1 MAFRVDVNKGPLT
14 LTHDP
19 RPRDLKTSNNT
30 STDNPLYQDF
40 RFKGYPAE
48 GFFNPHNPQYKRNS
62 AAEMNGTDT
71 SRYFG
76 KTQHFDTA
84 RKVEPVAP
92 KPQAPEIV
100 TYHPGDARPKIDE
113 GHKSLQYGSNDP
125 RIAESQQVR
134 PGPMR
139 GMDFDRGENDRDRL
153 RKEMVETEQDRQR
166 IRYQEQLRM
175 RDRDE
180 ERKRHEDMLEQRRQ
194 DMEMLKNYNP
204 WGRPGGGAPMAD
216 TRKQKFTEYQLDP
229 SEDTEYKD
237 KWRDQCDNDNNH
249 NKFKENWKL
258 FAYDDNPNHLRVHP
272 GRATVMHEL
281 LHKFQD
287 RVGYDPSGPR
297 DRTRFEQMKRDPA
310 PNADSPKNKSPFESR
325 NGQTQQDGMVP
336 NLPIG
341 PNGSIVDRLGT
352 PGGGAPLRT
361 VSGNHVK
368 THLNTAKIIH
378 FQDRSRPEVENVMR
392 YEKSPHD
399 QQEYANDLKMQQKQE
414 SLRNQEEKLHTLK
427 QELDHCATFPYGKPG
442 GGAPNLSKSGNHLRL
457 KRKLYNSMDAIELM
471 KVQARDSFQE
481 RRQLDEYDPWGKGIG
496 NPLRNSD
503 GYLKN
508 IRRSFRS
515 RKNGYGDSYER
526 GGNPRTAPDTYRSAT
541 NPFEEYD
548 NLGRTGKP
556 RKPNMEMHPIY
567 HPFGRSGGGAPVKD
581 DAGKVNTI
589 LHGHSDRHYL
599 SNNLSD
605 YEKRQNAIKAKIYY
619 AELGEQL
626 EVQNYKRQKE
636 KEEKRRPHGELAV
649 IIDDKLTG
657 KPRRDPITGSL
668 RNHHLGNSDVSLQ
681 KMGSQPRN
689 IAEQKQYHDF
699 LDNMN
704 EERSRK
710 NALGKMK
717 DFQEGK
723 KHYDTMDNLWGRPGG
738 GAPKGYTMRKFNLD
752 EIIHRPTHDKATE
765 EYVRKHDWSEVEPE
779 KFFLKDDDAYYA
791 TQRSPRQ
798 NPMLS
803 ARDIQEGRLSPGSM
817 PKKFIKSTVT
827 STHANMY
834 DYREDYPQKD
844 YRVGAPY
851 ATVNEG

>member
-76 KTQHFDTA
+76 KTQHFDTDYYA

-180 ERKRHEDMLEQRRQ
+180 ERKRHEDMLEQRR
-194 DMEMLKNYNP
+194 
-204 WGRPGGGAPMAD
+204 
-216 TRKQKFTEYQLDP
+216 
-229 SEDTEYKD
+229 
-237 KWRDQCDNDNNH
+237 
-249 NKFKENWKL
+249 
-258 FAYDDNPNHLRVHP
+258 
-272 GRATVMHEL
+272 
-281 LHKFQD
+281 QD

>member
-76 KTQHFDTA
+76 KTQHFDTGFERAKTDRPSA
-84 RKVEPVAP
+84 RPRATP
-92 KPQAPEIV
+92 PMRSSS
-100 TYHPGDARPKIDE
+100 GMDNARPKIDE

-229 SEDTEYKD
+229 SENTEYKD
-237 KWRDQCDNDNNH
+237 KWPTEND
-249 NKFKENWKL
+249 KMIDMSPFMK
-258 FAYDDNPNHLRVHP
+258 
-272 GRATVMHEL
+272 
-281 LHKFQD
+281 D

-297 DRTRFEQMKRDPA
+297 DRTRFEQMKRDP
-310 PNADSPKNKSPFESR
+310 E
-325 NGQTQQDGMVP
+325 
-336 NLPIG
+336 
-341 PNGSIVDRLGT
+341 
-352 PGGGAPLRT
+352 
-361 VSGNHVK
+361 
-368 THLNTAKIIH
+368 
-378 FQDRSRPEVENVMR
+378 
-392 YEKSPHD
+392 
-399 QQEYANDLKMQQKQE
+399 MQQKQE

-427 QELDHCATFPYGKPG
+427 QELDHLKAAATDRRP
-442 GGAPNLSKSGNHLRL
+442 
-457 KRKLYNSMDAIELM
+457 
-471 KVQARDSFQE
+471 DSFQE

>member
-1 MAFRVDVNKGPLT
+1 MALRVDVNKGPLT

-40 RFKGYPAE
+40 RFKGYPSE

-76 KTQHFDTA
+76 KTQHFDTGFERAKTDRPSA
-84 RKVEPVAP
+84 RPRATP
-92 KPQAPEIV
+92 PMRSSS
-100 TYHPGDARPKIDE
+100 GMDNARPKIDE

-229 SEDTEYKD
+229 SENTEYKD
-237 KWRDQCDNDNNH
+237 KW
-249 NKFKENWKL
+249 
-258 FAYDDNPNHLRVHP
+258 
-272 GRATVMHEL
+272 
-281 LHKFQD
+281 D

-297 DRTRFEQMKRDPA
+297 DRTRFEQMKRDP
-310 PNADSPKNKSPFESR
+310 E
-325 NGQTQQDGMVP
+325 
-336 NLPIG
+336 
-341 PNGSIVDRLGT
+341 
-352 PGGGAPLRT
+352 
-361 VSGNHVK
+361 
-368 THLNTAKIIH
+368 
-378 FQDRSRPEVENVMR
+378 
-392 YEKSPHD
+392 
-399 QQEYANDLKMQQKQE
+399 MQQKQE

-427 QELDHCATFPYGKPG
+427 QELDHLKAAATDRRP
-442 GGAPNLSKSGNHLRL
+442 GNHLRL

>member
-76 KTQHFDTA
+76 KTQHFDTDYYA

-237 KWRDQCDNDNNH
+237 KW
-249 NKFKENWKL
+249 
-258 FAYDDNPNHLRVHP
+258 
-272 GRATVMHEL
+272 
-281 LHKFQD
+281 D

-297 DRTRFEQMKRDPA
+297 DRTRFEQMKRDP
-310 PNADSPKNKSPFESR
+310 E
-325 NGQTQQDGMVP
+325 
-336 NLPIG
+336 
-341 PNGSIVDRLGT
+341 
-352 PGGGAPLRT
+352 
-361 VSGNHVK
+361 
-368 THLNTAKIIH
+368 
-378 FQDRSRPEVENVMR
+378 
-392 YEKSPHD
+392 
-399 QQEYANDLKMQQKQE
+399 MQQKQE

>member
-76 KTQHFDTA
+76 KTQHFDTGFERAKTDRPSA
-84 RKVEPVAP
+84 RPRATP
-92 KPQAPEIV
+92 PMRSSS
-100 TYHPGDARPKIDE
+100 GMDNARPKIDE

-180 ERKRHEDMLEQRRQ
+180 ERKRHEDMLEQRR
-194 DMEMLKNYNP
+194 
-204 WGRPGGGAPMAD
+204 
-216 TRKQKFTEYQLDP
+216 
-229 SEDTEYKD
+229 
-237 KWRDQCDNDNNH
+237 
-249 NKFKENWKL
+249 
-258 FAYDDNPNHLRVHP
+258 
-272 GRATVMHEL
+272 
-281 LHKFQD
+281 QD

-427 QELDHCATFPYGKPG
+427 QELDHLKAAATDRRP
-442 GGAPNLSKSGNHLRL
+442 
-457 KRKLYNSMDAIELM
+457 
-471 KVQARDSFQE
+471 DSFQE

>member
-76 KTQHFDTA
+76 KTQHFDTGFERAKTDRPSA
-84 RKVEPVAP
+84 RPRATP
-92 KPQAPEIV
+92 PMRSSS
-100 TYHPGDARPKIDE
+100 GMDNARPKIDE

-229 SEDTEYKD
+229 SENTEYKD
-237 KWRDQCDNDNNH
+237 KWEPAYPELEKIDFR
-249 NKFKENWKL
+249 KEI
-258 FAYDDNPNHLRVHP
+258 A
-272 GRATVMHEL
+272 
-281 LHKFQD
+281 QD

-341 PNGSIVDRLGT
+341 
-352 PGGGAPLRT
+352 
-361 VSGNHVK
+361 
-368 THLNTAKIIH
+368 
-378 FQDRSRPEVENVMR
+378 DRSRPEVENVMR

-427 QELDHCATFPYGKPG
+427 QELDHLKAAATDRRP
-442 GGAPNLSKSGNHLRL
+442 
-457 KRKLYNSMDAIELM
+457 
-471 KVQARDSFQE
+471 DSFQE

>member
-1 MAFRVDVNKGPLT
+1 MREDSLVHRLVELRRLERHHMDGILA
-14 LTHDP
+14 

-76 KTQHFDTA
+76 KTQHFDTDN
-84 RKVEPVAP
+84 
-92 KPQAPEIV
+92 
-100 TYHPGDARPKIDE
+100 YARPKIDE

-204 WGRPGGGAPMAD
+204 WGRPGGGAPM
-216 TRKQKFTEYQLDP
+216 
-229 SEDTEYKD
+229 
-237 KWRDQCDNDNNH
+237 
-249 NKFKENWKL
+249 
-258 FAYDDNPNHLRVHP
+258 
-272 GRATVMHEL
+272 
-281 LHKFQD
+281 D

-297 DRTRFEQMKRDPA
+297 DRTRFEQMKRDP
-310 PNADSPKNKSPFESR
+310 E
-325 NGQTQQDGMVP
+325 
-336 NLPIG
+336 
-341 PNGSIVDRLGT
+341 
-352 PGGGAPLRT
+352 
-361 VSGNHVK
+361 
-368 THLNTAKIIH
+368 
-378 FQDRSRPEVENVMR
+378 
-392 YEKSPHD
+392 
-399 QQEYANDLKMQQKQE
+399 MQQKQE

-427 QELDHCATFPYGKPG
+427 QELDHLKAAATDRRP
-442 GGAPNLSKSGNHLRL
+442 
-457 KRKLYNSMDAIELM
+457 
-471 KVQARDSFQE
+471 DSFQE
-481 RRQLDEYDPWGKGIG
+481 RRQ
-496 NPLRNSD
+496 
-503 GYLKN
+503 
-508 IRRSFRS
+508 
-515 RKNGYGDSYER
+515 NGYGDSYER
-526 GGNPRTAPDTYRSAT
+526 GAPDTYRSAT

-589 LHGHSDRHYL
+589 LHGHSD
-599 SNNLSD
+599 LSD

>member
-76 KTQHFDTA
+76 KTQHFDTDYYA

-427 QELDHCATFPYGKPG
+427 QELDHLKAAATDRRP
-442 GGAPNLSKSGNHLRL
+442 GNHLRL

-481 RRQLDEYDPWGKGIG
+481 RRQ
-496 NPLRNSD
+496 
-503 GYLKN
+503 
-508 IRRSFRS
+508 
-515 RKNGYGDSYER
+515 NGYGDSYER
-526 GGNPRTAPDTYRSAT
+526 GAPDTYRSAT

>member
-76 KTQHFDTA
+76 KTQHFDTDN
-84 RKVEPVAP
+84 
-92 KPQAPEIV
+92 
-100 TYHPGDARPKIDE
+100 YARPKIDE

-229 SEDTEYKD
+229 SENTEYKD
-237 KWRDQCDNDNNH
+237 KWEPAYPELEKIDFR
-249 NKFKENWKL
+249 KEI
-258 FAYDDNPNHLRVHP
+258 A
-272 GRATVMHEL
+272 
-281 LHKFQD
+281 QD

-427 QELDHCATFPYGKPG
+427 QELDHLKAAATDRRP
-442 GGAPNLSKSGNHLRL
+442 
-457 KRKLYNSMDAIELM
+457 
-471 KVQARDSFQE
+471 DSFQE

>member
-1 MAFRVDVNKGPLT
+1 
-14 LTHDP
+14 
-19 RPRDLKTSNNT
+19 
-30 STDNPLYQDF
+30 
-40 RFKGYPAE
+40 
-48 GFFNPHNPQYKRNS
+48 
-62 AAEMNGTDT
+62 MNGTDT

-76 KTQHFDTA
+76 KTQHFDTD
-84 RKVEPVAP
+84 
-92 KPQAPEIV
+92 
-100 TYHPGDARPKIDE
+100 YYARPKIDE

-180 ERKRHEDMLEQRRQ
+180 ERKR

-237 KWRDQCDNDNNH
+237 KWEPAYPELEKIDFR
-249 NKFKENWKL
+249 KEI
-258 FAYDDNPNHLRVHP
+258 A
-272 GRATVMHEL
+272 
-281 LHKFQD
+281 QD

-297 DRTRFEQMKRDPA
+297 DRTRFEQMKRDP
-310 PNADSPKNKSPFESR
+310 E
-325 NGQTQQDGMVP
+325 
-336 NLPIG
+336 
-341 PNGSIVDRLGT
+341 
-352 PGGGAPLRT
+352 
-361 VSGNHVK
+361 
-368 THLNTAKIIH
+368 
-378 FQDRSRPEVENVMR
+378 
-392 YEKSPHD
+392 
-399 QQEYANDLKMQQKQE
+399 MQQKQE

>member
-76 KTQHFDTA
+76 KTQHFDTGFERAKTDRPSA
-84 RKVEPVAP
+84 RPRATP
-92 KPQAPEIV
+92 PMRSSS
-100 TYHPGDARPKIDE
+100 GMDNARPKIDE

-229 SEDTEYKD
+229 SENTEYKD
-237 KWRDQCDNDNNH
+237 KWEPAYPELEKIDFR
-249 NKFKENWKL
+249 KEI
-258 FAYDDNPNHLRVHP
+258 A
-272 GRATVMHEL
+272 
-281 LHKFQD
+281 QD

-297 DRTRFEQMKRDPA
+297 DRTRFEQMKRDP
-310 PNADSPKNKSPFESR
+310 E
-325 NGQTQQDGMVP
+325 
-336 NLPIG
+336 
-341 PNGSIVDRLGT
+341 
-352 PGGGAPLRT
+352 
-361 VSGNHVK
+361 
-368 THLNTAKIIH
+368 
-378 FQDRSRPEVENVMR
+378 
-392 YEKSPHD
+392 
-399 QQEYANDLKMQQKQE
+399 MQQKQE

-427 QELDHCATFPYGKPG
+427 QELDHLKAAATDRRP
-442 GGAPNLSKSGNHLRL
+442 
-457 KRKLYNSMDAIELM
+457 
-471 KVQARDSFQE
+471 DSFQE

>member
-76 KTQHFDTA
+76 KTQHFDTGFERAKTDRPSA
-84 RKVEPVAP
+84 RPRATP
-92 KPQAPEIV
+92 PMRSSS
-100 TYHPGDARPKIDE
+100 GMDNARPKIDE

-229 SEDTEYKD
+229 SENTEYKD
-237 KWRDQCDNDNNH
+237 KWPTEND
-249 NKFKENWKL
+249 KMIDMSPFMK
-258 FAYDDNPNHLRVHP
+258 
-272 GRATVMHEL
+272 
-281 LHKFQD
+281 D

-297 DRTRFEQMKRDPA
+297 DRTRFEQMKRDP
-310 PNADSPKNKSPFESR
+310 E
-325 NGQTQQDGMVP
+325 
-336 NLPIG
+336 
-341 PNGSIVDRLGT
+341 
-352 PGGGAPLRT
+352 
-361 VSGNHVK
+361 
-368 THLNTAKIIH
+368 
-378 FQDRSRPEVENVMR
+378 
-392 YEKSPHD
+392 
-399 QQEYANDLKMQQKQE
+399 MQQKQE

-427 QELDHCATFPYGKPG
+427 QELDHLKAAATDRRP
-442 GGAPNLSKSGNHLRL
+442 
-457 KRKLYNSMDAIELM
+457 
-471 KVQARDSFQE
+471 DSFQE
-481 RRQLDEYDPWGKGIG
+481 RRQ
-496 NPLRNSD
+496 
-503 GYLKN
+503 
-508 IRRSFRS
+508 
-515 RKNGYGDSYER
+515 NGYGDSYER

>member
-76 KTQHFDTA
+76 KTQHFDT
-84 RKVEPVAP
+84 
-92 KPQAPEIV
+92 
-100 TYHPGDARPKIDE
+100 ARPKIDE

-229 SEDTEYKD
+229 SENTEYKD
-237 KWRDQCDNDNNH
+237 KWEPAYPELEKIDFR
-249 NKFKENWKL
+249 KEI
-258 FAYDDNPNHLRVHP
+258 A
-272 GRATVMHEL
+272 
-281 LHKFQD
+281 QD

-427 QELDHCATFPYGKPG
+427 QELDHLKAAATDRRP
-442 GGAPNLSKSGNHLRL
+442 
-457 KRKLYNSMDAIELM
+457 
-471 KVQARDSFQE
+471 DSFQE

>member
-76 KTQHFDTA
+76 KTQHFDTGFERAKTDRPSA
-84 RKVEPVAP
+84 RPRATP
-92 KPQAPEIV
+92 PMRSSS
-100 TYHPGDARPKIDE
+100 GMDNARPKIDE

-229 SEDTEYKD
+229 SENTEYKD
-237 KWRDQCDNDNNH
+237 KWEPAYPELEKIDFR
-249 NKFKENWKL
+249 KEI
-258 FAYDDNPNHLRVHP
+258 A
-272 GRATVMHEL
+272 
-281 LHKFQD
+281 QD

-427 QELDHCATFPYGKPG
+427 QELDHLKAAATDRRP
-442 GGAPNLSKSGNHLRL
+442 
-457 KRKLYNSMDAIELM
+457 
-471 KVQARDSFQE
+471 DSFQE
-481 RRQLDEYDPWGKGIG
+481 RRQ
-496 NPLRNSD
+496 
-503 GYLKN
+503 
-508 IRRSFRS
+508 
-515 RKNGYGDSYER
+515 NGYGDSYER
-526 GGNPRTAPDTYRSAT
+526 GAPDTYRSAT

>member
-1 MAFRVDVNKGPLT
+1 MALRVDVNKGPLT

-40 RFKGYPAE
+40 RFKGYPSE

-76 KTQHFDTA
+76 KTQHFDTGFERAKTDRPSA
-84 RKVEPVAP
+84 RPRATP
-92 KPQAPEIV
+92 PMRSSS
-100 TYHPGDARPKIDE
+100 GMDNARPKIDE

-229 SEDTEYKD
+229 SENTEYKD
-237 KWRDQCDNDNNH
+237 KWEPAYPELEKIDFR
-249 NKFKENWKL
+249 KEI
-258 FAYDDNPNHLRVHP
+258 A
-272 GRATVMHEL
+272 
-281 LHKFQD
+281 QD

-297 DRTRFEQMKRDPA
+297 DRTRFEQMKRDP
-310 PNADSPKNKSPFESR
+310 E
-325 NGQTQQDGMVP
+325 
-336 NLPIG
+336 
-341 PNGSIVDRLGT
+341 
-352 PGGGAPLRT
+352 
-361 VSGNHVK
+361 
-368 THLNTAKIIH
+368 
-378 FQDRSRPEVENVMR
+378 
-392 YEKSPHD
+392 
-399 QQEYANDLKMQQKQE
+399 MQQKQE

-427 QELDHCATFPYGKPG
+427 QELDHLKAAATDRRP
-442 GGAPNLSKSGNHLRL
+442 GNHLRL

>member
-1 MAFRVDVNKGPLT
+1 MALRVDVNKGPLT

-40 RFKGYPAE
+40 RFKGYPSE

-76 KTQHFDTA
+76 KTQHFDTGFERAKTDRPSA
-84 RKVEPVAP
+84 RPRATP
-92 KPQAPEIV
+92 PMRSSS
-100 TYHPGDARPKIDE
+100 GMDNARPKIDE

-180 ERKRHEDMLEQRRQ
+180 ERKR

-204 WGRPGGGAPMAD
+204 WGRPGGGAPM
-216 TRKQKFTEYQLDP
+216 
-229 SEDTEYKD
+229 
-237 KWRDQCDNDNNH
+237 
-249 NKFKENWKL
+249 
-258 FAYDDNPNHLRVHP
+258 
-272 GRATVMHEL
+272 
-281 LHKFQD
+281 D

-297 DRTRFEQMKRDPA
+297 DRTRFEQMKRDP
-310 PNADSPKNKSPFESR
+310 E
-325 NGQTQQDGMVP
+325 
-336 NLPIG
+336 
-341 PNGSIVDRLGT
+341 
-352 PGGGAPLRT
+352 
-361 VSGNHVK
+361 
-368 THLNTAKIIH
+368 
-378 FQDRSRPEVENVMR
+378 
-392 YEKSPHD
+392 
-399 QQEYANDLKMQQKQE
+399 MQQKQE

-427 QELDHCATFPYGKPG
+427 QELDHLKAAATDRRP
-442 GGAPNLSKSGNHLRL
+442 GNHLRL

>member
-76 KTQHFDTA
+76 KTQHFDTDYYA

-526 GGNPRTAPDTYRSAT
+526 GAPDTYRSAT

>member
-1 MAFRVDVNKGPLT
+1 
-14 LTHDP
+14 
-19 RPRDLKTSNNT
+19 
-30 STDNPLYQDF
+30 
-40 RFKGYPAE
+40 
-48 GFFNPHNPQYKRNS
+48 
-62 AAEMNGTDT
+62 MNGTDT

-76 KTQHFDTA
+76 KTQHFDT
-84 RKVEPVAP
+84 
-92 KPQAPEIV
+92 
-100 TYHPGDARPKIDE
+100 ARPKIDE

-229 SEDTEYKD
+229 SENTEYKD
-237 KWRDQCDNDNNH
+237 KWPTEND
-249 NKFKENWKL
+249 KMIDMSPFMK
-258 FAYDDNPNHLRVHP
+258 
-272 GRATVMHEL
+272 
-281 LHKFQD
+281 D

-297 DRTRFEQMKRDPA
+297 DRTRFEQMKRDP
-310 PNADSPKNKSPFESR
+310 E
-325 NGQTQQDGMVP
+325 
-336 NLPIG
+336 
-341 PNGSIVDRLGT
+341 
-352 PGGGAPLRT
+352 
-361 VSGNHVK
+361 
-368 THLNTAKIIH
+368 
-378 FQDRSRPEVENVMR
+378 
-392 YEKSPHD
+392 
-399 QQEYANDLKMQQKQE
+399 MQQKQE

-427 QELDHCATFPYGKPG
+427 QELDHLKAAATDRRP
-442 GGAPNLSKSGNHLRL
+442 
-457 KRKLYNSMDAIELM
+457 
-471 KVQARDSFQE
+471 DSFQE
-481 RRQLDEYDPWGKGIG
+481 RRQ
-496 NPLRNSD
+496 
-503 GYLKN
+503 
-508 IRRSFRS
+508 
-515 RKNGYGDSYER
+515 NGYGDSYER

>member
-1 MAFRVDVNKGPLT
+1 MAFVLAPSDS
-14 LTHDP
+14 

-76 KTQHFDTA
+76 KTQHFDTDN
-84 RKVEPVAP
+84 
-92 KPQAPEIV
+92 
-100 TYHPGDARPKIDE
+100 YARPKIDE

-180 ERKRHEDMLEQRRQ
+180 ERKR

-229 SEDTEYKD
+229 SENTEYKD
-237 KWRDQCDNDNNH
+237 KWPTEND
-249 NKFKENWKL
+249 KMIDMSPFMK
-258 FAYDDNPNHLRVHP
+258 
-272 GRATVMHEL
+272 
-281 LHKFQD
+281 D

-297 DRTRFEQMKRDPA
+297 DRTRFEQMKRDP
-310 PNADSPKNKSPFESR
+310 E
-325 NGQTQQDGMVP
+325 
-336 NLPIG
+336 
-341 PNGSIVDRLGT
+341 
-352 PGGGAPLRT
+352 
-361 VSGNHVK
+361 
-368 THLNTAKIIH
+368 
-378 FQDRSRPEVENVMR
+378 
-392 YEKSPHD
+392 
-399 QQEYANDLKMQQKQE
+399 MQQKQE

-427 QELDHCATFPYGKPG
+427 QELDHLKAAATDRRP
-442 GGAPNLSKSGNHLRL
+442 
-457 KRKLYNSMDAIELM
+457 
-471 KVQARDSFQE
+471 DSFQE
-481 RRQLDEYDPWGKGIG
+481 RRQ
-496 NPLRNSD
+496 
-503 GYLKN
+503 
-508 IRRSFRS
+508 
-515 RKNGYGDSYER
+515 NGYGDSYER

-636 KEEKRRPHGELAV
+636 KEEKRRPIGELAV
-649 IIDDKLTG
+649 LINDKVVG
-657 KPRRDPITGSL
+657 KPRRNPVTGL
-668 RNHHLGNSDVSLQ
+668 LENHHLGNSDVSLQ

>member
-76 KTQHFDTA
+76 KTQHFDTDYYA

-798 NPMLS
+798 
-803 ARDIQEGRLSPGSM
+803 
-817 PKKFIKSTVT
+817 
-827 STHANMY
+827 
-834 DYREDYPQKD
+834 KD

>member
-76 KTQHFDTA
+76 KTQHFDTDYYA

-237 KWRDQCDNDNNH
+237 KWPTEND
-249 NKFKENWKL
+249 KMIDMSPFMK
-258 FAYDDNPNHLRVHP
+258 
-272 GRATVMHEL
+272 
-281 LHKFQD
+281 D

-297 DRTRFEQMKRDPA
+297 DRTRFEQMKRDP
-310 PNADSPKNKSPFESR
+310 E
-325 NGQTQQDGMVP
+325 
-336 NLPIG
+336 
-341 PNGSIVDRLGT
+341 
-352 PGGGAPLRT
+352 
-361 VSGNHVK
+361 
-368 THLNTAKIIH
+368 
-378 FQDRSRPEVENVMR
+378 
-392 YEKSPHD
+392 
-399 QQEYANDLKMQQKQE
+399 MQQKQE

>member
-1 MAFRVDVNKGPLT
+1 MAFVLAPSDS
-14 LTHDP
+14 

-237 KWRDQCDNDNNH
+237 KWEPAYPELEKIDFR
-249 NKFKENWKL
+249 KEI
-258 FAYDDNPNHLRVHP
+258 A
-272 GRATVMHEL
+272 
-281 LHKFQD
+281 QD

-427 QELDHCATFPYGKPG
+427 QELDHLKAAATDRRP
-442 GGAPNLSKSGNHLRL
+442 
-457 KRKLYNSMDAIELM
+457 
-471 KVQARDSFQE
+471 DSFQE

-636 KEEKRRPHGELAV
+636 KEEKRRPIGELAVLINDKVVGKPRRNPVTGLLENHHLGNSDVSLQHGELAV

>member
-76 KTQHFDTA
+76 KTQHFDTDYYA

-237 KWRDQCDNDNNH
+237 KWPTEND
-249 NKFKENWKL
+249 KMIDMSPFMK
-258 FAYDDNPNHLRVHP
+258 
-272 GRATVMHEL
+272 
-281 LHKFQD
+281 D

-297 DRTRFEQMKRDPA
+297 DRTRFEQMKRDP
-310 PNADSPKNKSPFESR
+310 E
-325 NGQTQQDGMVP
+325 
-336 NLPIG
+336 
-341 PNGSIVDRLGT
+341 
-352 PGGGAPLRT
+352 
-361 VSGNHVK
+361 
-368 THLNTAKIIH
+368 
-378 FQDRSRPEVENVMR
+378 
-392 YEKSPHD
+392 
-399 QQEYANDLKMQQKQE
+399 MQQKQE

-427 QELDHCATFPYGKPG
+427 QELDHLKAAATDRRP
-442 GGAPNLSKSGNHLRL
+442 
-457 KRKLYNSMDAIELM
+457 
-471 KVQARDSFQE
+471 DSFQE
-481 RRQLDEYDPWGKGIG
+481 RRQ
-496 NPLRNSD
+496 
-503 GYLKN
+503 
-508 IRRSFRS
+508 
-515 RKNGYGDSYER
+515 NGYGDSYER
-526 GGNPRTAPDTYRSAT
+526 GAPDTYRSAT

>member
-1 MAFRVDVNKGPLT
+1 
-14 LTHDP
+14 
-19 RPRDLKTSNNT
+19 
-30 STDNPLYQDF
+30 
-40 RFKGYPAE
+40 
-48 GFFNPHNPQYKRNS
+48 
-62 AAEMNGTDT
+62 MNGTDT

-76 KTQHFDTA
+76 KTQHFDTDN
-84 RKVEPVAP
+84 
-92 KPQAPEIV
+92 
-100 TYHPGDARPKIDE
+100 YARPKIDE

-180 ERKRHEDMLEQRRQ
+180 ERKR

-229 SEDTEYKD
+229 SENTEYKD
-237 KWRDQCDNDNNH
+237 KWPTEND
-249 NKFKENWKL
+249 KMIDMSPFMK
-258 FAYDDNPNHLRVHP
+258 
-272 GRATVMHEL
+272 
-281 LHKFQD
+281 D

-297 DRTRFEQMKRDPA
+297 DRTRFEQMKRDP
-310 PNADSPKNKSPFESR
+310 E
-325 NGQTQQDGMVP
+325 
-336 NLPIG
+336 
-341 PNGSIVDRLGT
+341 
-352 PGGGAPLRT
+352 
-361 VSGNHVK
+361 
-368 THLNTAKIIH
+368 
-378 FQDRSRPEVENVMR
+378 
-392 YEKSPHD
+392 
-399 QQEYANDLKMQQKQE
+399 MQQKQE

-427 QELDHCATFPYGKPG
+427 QELDHLKAAATDRRP
-442 GGAPNLSKSGNHLRL
+442 
-457 KRKLYNSMDAIELM
+457 
-471 KVQARDSFQE
+471 DSFQE
-481 RRQLDEYDPWGKGIG
+481 RRQ
-496 NPLRNSD
+496 
-503 GYLKN
+503 
-508 IRRSFRS
+508 
-515 RKNGYGDSYER
+515 NGYGDSYER

-636 KEEKRRPHGELAV
+636 KEEKRRPIGELAV
-649 IIDDKLTG
+649 LINDKVVG
-657 KPRRDPITGSL
+657 KPRRNPVTGL
-668 RNHHLGNSDVSLQ
+668 LENHHLGNSDVSLQ

>member
-76 KTQHFDTA
+76 KTQHFDTDYYA

-237 KWRDQCDNDNNH
+237 KWEPAYPELEKIDFR
-249 NKFKENWKL
+249 KEI
-258 FAYDDNPNHLRVHP
+258 A
-272 GRATVMHEL
+272 
-281 LHKFQD
+281 QD

>member
-76 KTQHFDTA
+76 KTQHFDTGFERAKTDRPSA
-84 RKVEPVAP
+84 RPRATP
-92 KPQAPEIV
+92 PMRSSS
-100 TYHPGDARPKIDE
+100 GMDNARPKIDE

-204 WGRPGGGAPMAD
+204 WGRPGGGAPM
-216 TRKQKFTEYQLDP
+216 
-229 SEDTEYKD
+229 
-237 KWRDQCDNDNNH
+237 
-249 NKFKENWKL
+249 
-258 FAYDDNPNHLRVHP
+258 
-272 GRATVMHEL
+272 
-281 LHKFQD
+281 D

-297 DRTRFEQMKRDPA
+297 DRTRFEQMKRDP
-310 PNADSPKNKSPFESR
+310 E
-325 NGQTQQDGMVP
+325 
-336 NLPIG
+336 
-341 PNGSIVDRLGT
+341 
-352 PGGGAPLRT
+352 
-361 VSGNHVK
+361 
-368 THLNTAKIIH
+368 
-378 FQDRSRPEVENVMR
+378 
-392 YEKSPHD
+392 
-399 QQEYANDLKMQQKQE
+399 MQQKQE

-427 QELDHCATFPYGKPG
+427 QELDHLKAAATDRRP
-442 GGAPNLSKSGNHLRL
+442 
-457 KRKLYNSMDAIELM
+457 
-471 KVQARDSFQE
+471 DSFQE

>member
-76 KTQHFDTA
+76 KTQHFDTDYYA

-180 ERKRHEDMLEQRRQ
+180 ERKR
-194 DMEMLKNYNP
+194 
-204 WGRPGGGAPMAD
+204 
-216 TRKQKFTEYQLDP
+216 
-229 SEDTEYKD
+229 
-237 KWRDQCDNDNNH
+237 
-249 NKFKENWKL
+249 
-258 FAYDDNPNHLRVHP
+258 
-272 GRATVMHEL
+272 
-281 LHKFQD
+281 D

>member
-76 KTQHFDTA
+76 KTQHFDTGFERAKTDRPSA
-84 RKVEPVAP
+84 RPRATP
-92 KPQAPEIV
+92 PMRSSS
-100 TYHPGDARPKIDE
+100 GMDNARPKIDE

-229 SEDTEYKD
+229 SENTEYKD
-237 KWRDQCDNDNNH
+237 KWEPAYPELEKIDFR
-249 NKFKENWKL
+249 KEI
-258 FAYDDNPNHLRVHP
+258 A
-272 GRATVMHEL
+272 
-281 LHKFQD
+281 QD

-427 QELDHCATFPYGKPG
+427 QELDHLKAAATDRRP
-442 GGAPNLSKSGNHLRL
+442 
-457 KRKLYNSMDAIELM
+457 
-471 KVQARDSFQE
+471 DSFQE
-481 RRQLDEYDPWGKGIG
+481 RRQ
-496 NPLRNSD
+496 
-503 GYLKN
+503 
-508 IRRSFRS
+508 
-515 RKNGYGDSYER
+515 NGYGDSYER

>member
-1 MAFRVDVNKGPLT
+1 MALRVDVNKGPLT

-40 RFKGYPAE
+40 RFKGYPSE

-76 KTQHFDTA
+76 KTQHFDTGFERAKTDRPSA
-84 RKVEPVAP
+84 RPRATP
-92 KPQAPEIV
+92 PMRSSS
-100 TYHPGDARPKIDE
+100 GMDNARPKIDE

-180 ERKRHEDMLEQRRQ
+180 ERKR
-194 DMEMLKNYNP
+194 
-204 WGRPGGGAPMAD
+204 
-216 TRKQKFTEYQLDP
+216 
-229 SEDTEYKD
+229 
-237 KWRDQCDNDNNH
+237 
-249 NKFKENWKL
+249 
-258 FAYDDNPNHLRVHP
+258 
-272 GRATVMHEL
+272 
-281 LHKFQD
+281 D

-378 FQDRSRPEVENVMR
+378 FQDRSRPEVENVIR
-392 YEKSPHD
+392 YEKSPHN

-427 QELDHCATFPYGKPG
+427 QELDHLKAAATDRRP
-442 GGAPNLSKSGNHLRL
+442 GNHLRL

>member
-1 MAFRVDVNKGPLT
+1 MDGILA
-14 LTHDP
+14 

-76 KTQHFDTA
+76 KTQHFDTDYYA